1 MSLEKV
7 MEAKHDLKNKK
18 HERTISILKI
28 KGDRLVCVSCGKA
41 KEIDYPTTESR
52 QKEVETRAG
61 FRSQSHRIIL
71 YGNCQDCSC
80 NLN

>member
-1 MSLEKV
+1 MALEKV
-7 MEAKHDLKNKK
+7 IEAKHDLKNKK
-18 HERTISILKI
+18 HEGAISARTN

-41 KEIDYPTTESR
+41 IEVDYPITESI

-71 YGNCQDCSC
+71 YGNCQDCVC